1 MGARCARALDARSRP
16 LKFTE
21 CSDPRLAS
29 DSLYTY
35 TPPYTHLKYTPRPKP
50 ATARAWTLSP
60 DSASP
65 PADIYLH
72 LLVRRP
78 QRELLE
84 YPHYLT
90 ERLQGKPGE
99 VAEGSGR

>member
-1 MGARCARALDARSRP
+1 MHARARRTCTTASIYRVAQTRP
-16 LKFTE
+16 WL
-21 CSDPRLAS
+21 PIP
-29 DSLYTY
+29 YTY

-84 YPHYLT
+84 YPHYLI
-90 ERLQGKPGE
+90 ERLQGKQGE